1 MPLMT
6 VFLREQGGFNYLQL
20 GIASSLM
27 GLPMLF
33 SPILLTLFADRNID
47 PRRILA
53 IAFSLSSVVLTSIY
67 FSDRIELILILYFF
81 HGLSFVAMLPLQDG
95 FYFSLIEQYRK
106 ENQPLTE
113 YPFVRVWG
121 TIGFILPS
129 LLLFIPLKNGA
140 DPGSIL
146 PVAVMFCLLSLA
158 NSFTL
163 PLLNRRI
170 IEVTAKRQIPTR
182 TAFARLYSPE
192 GRWLAVG
199 IFFGLW
205 ASSTYYVFI
214 ANYMDEVIEIPR
226 QYIGIIFNIGVTIE
240 IGYSLL
246 MPWLQRKIGLKSI
259 ISLGLGLMSLRML
272 LLALFPNPVV
282 AVAVQIMHGL
292 EVLALFIA
300 PPMFVNRLAGDEY
313 RNSMQGVYTMSVGGC
328 SRVIAGC
335 TAGLAIMNGN
345 LKNGLFMGA
354 ALAFIGFLVITI
366 LFGRIPPR
374 SEQQISESE

>member
-95 FYFSLIEQYRK
+95 FYFSLTEQYRK

-205 ASSTYYVFI
+205 AASTYYVFI

-226 QYIGIIFNIGVTIE
+226 QYIGIIFNIGVTFE